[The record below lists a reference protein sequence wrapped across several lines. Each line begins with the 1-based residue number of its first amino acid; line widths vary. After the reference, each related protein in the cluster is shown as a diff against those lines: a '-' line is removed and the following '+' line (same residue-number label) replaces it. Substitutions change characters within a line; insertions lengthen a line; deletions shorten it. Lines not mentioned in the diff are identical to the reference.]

1 MNYIA
6 EASADK
12 KAQYRMQALNMLI
25 DLTENYNVIIPP
37 DVIDIL
43 TSNMDK
49 ETNAVVLEKFETVLN
64 YSKNSEGKQCQ

>member
-1 MNYIA
+1 
-6 EASADK
+6 
-12 KAQYRMQALNMLI
+12 MQALNTLI

-64 YSKNSEGKQCQ
+64 YSKNSEGKQC

>member
-12 KAQYRMQALNMLI
+12 KAQYRMQALNTLI

-64 YSKNSEGKQCQ
+64 YSKNSEGKQC